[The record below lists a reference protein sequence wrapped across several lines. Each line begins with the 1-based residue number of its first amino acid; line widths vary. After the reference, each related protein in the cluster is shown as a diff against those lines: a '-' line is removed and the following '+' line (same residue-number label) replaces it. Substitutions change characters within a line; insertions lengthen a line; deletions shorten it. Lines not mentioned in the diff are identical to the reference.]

1 MFNFMDKRRF
11 VVNLV
16 SNFFSA
22 ISGVGISFFLTP
34 YIVEHLG
41 KEAYGFFPLSNN
53 FVMYAGIV
61 TTALNSM
68 SSRYITISLEKKDI
82 KEVNTYFNSVLF
94 GNILI
99 SLGFLVVSGIFCAF
113 IDKILDI
120 PINLIHDVRL
130 LFIFI
135 FISLVINVSSAVF
148 QVTAF
153 ALNRFDRLAFI
164 NIISNVLKLGA
175 IILLFYFFT
184 PRIYFLG
191 VTTAAT
197 AFYMFIAN
205 YRLTKK
211 LLPEVQIDWSFFSKS
226 ALYVI
231 VGSGIWNSVMAMANV
246 VNTQLDLLIAN
257 HFFGAS
263 GMGFLSLTKFIP
275 NAIYI
280 LLGIIVPIFLPE
292 MLKAYANNDMGKLKK
307 TLDLSFKAIFL
318 VVLVPLS
325 VFFVYGEVFFKLWL
339 PTQDAHALHL
349 LSVITLVPFIVH
361 GTVET
366 VYHVFVI
373 TNKLRVASFWGI
385 FISIFNFV
393 LVIIFCKYSSLGVYS
408 IPVGALVSGVF
419 SHLTFTPL
427 YAAYCLQENRWYFFK
442 KIVRG
447 LAGFTLLI
455 ALCYGW
461 KQLHLF
467 EVSNWLLFLINCAL
481 IGTLLLIVTF
491 FMNFDSSTRS
501 NIIQKVRQKINI

>member
-1 MFNFMDKRRF
+1 MDKRRF

-22 ISGVGISFFLTP
+22 LSGVGISFFLTP

-53 FVMYAGIV
+53 FVMYAGII

-82 KEVNTYFNSVLF
+82 KEANTYFNSVLF
-94 GNILI
+94 GNIFI
-99 SLGFLVVSGIFCAF
+99 SLGFVVVSAVFCLF

-120 PINLIHDVRL
+120 PGNLVYDVRL
-130 LFIFI
+130 LFVFI
-135 FISLVINVSSAVF
+135 LFSLVINVSSAVF

-153 ALNRFDRLAFI
+153 ALNRFDKLAFI

-197 AFYMFIAN
+197 AIYMLVAN

-226 ALYVI
+226 ALCVI
-231 VGSGIWNSVMAMANV
+231 VGSGVWNSIMAMANV
-246 VNTQLDLLIAN
+246 INTQLDLLIAN

-318 VVLVPLS
+318 VVLLPLS
-325 VFFVYGEVFFKLWL
+325 VFFVYGEVFFSLWL
-339 PTQDAHALHL
+339 PTQDAHALHI

-361 GTVET
+361 GTIET
-366 VYHVFVI
+366 VYHIFVI
-373 TNKLRVASFWGI
+373 TNKLRIASFWGI
-385 FISIFNFV
+385 FISFFNFV
-393 LVIIFCKYSSLGVYS
+393 LVIILCKYSSLGVYS
-408 IPVGALVSGVF
+408 IPVGALVSGVL

-427 YAAYCLQENRWYFFK
+427 YAAYCLNESRWYFFK
-442 KIVRG
+442 KIIRG
-447 LAGFTLLI
+447 LAGFSLLI

-461 KQLHLF
+461 KQLNF
-467 EVSNWLLFLINCAL
+467 FTVDNWLMFLVNCFVIGLMLLVVTLFI
-481 IGTLLLIVTF
+481 
-491 FMNFDSSTRS
+491 NFDSSTRAD
-501 NIIQKVRQKINI
+501 IFRKIRQKVNI

>member
-1 MFNFMDKRRF
+1 MDKRRF

-22 ISGVGISFFLTP
+22 LSGVGISFFLTP

-53 FVMYAGIV
+53 FIMYAGII

-68 SSRYITISLEKKDI
+68 SSRYITISLEKKDM

-99 SLGFLVVSGIFCAF
+99 SMGFILISTLFCFF
-113 IDKILDI
+113 ITRILDI
-120 PINLIHDVRL
+120 PENLVYDVRL

-135 FISLVINVSSAVF
+135 FISLIINVSSAVF

-153 ALNRFDRLAFI
+153 ALNRFDKLAFI

-175 IILLFYFFT
+175 IIVLFYFFT
-184 PRIYFLG
+184 PKIYFLG
-191 VTTAAT
+191 TVTVVT
-197 AFYMFIAN
+197 AFYMFLAN

-211 LLPEVQIDWSFFSKS
+211 LLPEIQIDWSFFSKS
-226 ALYVI
+226 ALYI
-231 VGSGIWNSVMAMANV
+231 VLSSGIWNSVMAMSNV
-246 VNTQLDLLIAN
+246 INTQLDLLIAN

-292 MLKAYANNDMGKLKK
+292 MLKAYAQNDMGKLKK

-339 PTQDAHALHL
+339 PTQDAQALHI

-361 GTVET
+361 GTIET

-373 TNKLRVASFWGI
+373 TNKLRMASFWGV
-385 FISIFNFV
+385 FISLFNFA
-393 LVIIFCKYSSLGVYS
+393 LVILLCLYSSLGIYS
-408 IPVGALVSGVF
+408 IPVAALISGVL

-427 YAAYCLQENRWYFFK
+427 YAAYCLQESRWYFFK
-442 KIVRG
+442 KIIKG

-455 ALCYGW
+455 GLSYGW
-461 KQLHLF
+461 KQFNFF
-467 EVSNWLLFLINCAL
+467 EVNNWLMFVINSFS
-481 IGTLLLIVTF
+481 IGILLLVVTF
-491 FMNFDSSTRS
+491 FINFDYTTRS
-501 NIIQKVRQKINI
+501 SIFRKIRQKVNL

>member
-1 MFNFMDKRRF
+1 MDKRRF
-11 VVNLV
+11 VVNLI

-22 ISGVGISFFLTP
+22 LSGVGISFFLTP

-53 FVMYAGIV
+53 FIMYAGII

-68 SSRYITISLEKKDI
+68 SSRYITISLEKKDM
-82 KEVNTYFNSVLF
+82 KAVNTYFNSVLF

-99 SLGFLVVSGIFCAF
+99 SLGFIFISALFCFF
-113 IDKILDI
+113 IAHILDI
-120 PINLIHDVRL
+120 PINLFNDVRL

-153 ALNRFDRLAFI
+153 ALNRFDKLAFI
-164 NIISNVLKLGA
+164 SIISNVLKLGA
-175 IILLFYFFT
+175 LITLFSLFT

-191 VTTAAT
+191 VAAVLTAL
-197 AFYMFIAN
+197 YMFVAN

-211 LLPEVQIDWSFFSKS
+211 LLPEIQIDWAFFSKS
-226 ALYVI
+226 ALYI
-231 VGSGIWNSVMAMANV
+231 VLGSGIWNSVMAMSNV
-246 VNTQLDLLIAN
+246 INTQLDLLIAN

-292 MLKAYANNDMGKLKK
+292 MLKAYAQNDMGKLKK
-307 TLDLSFKAIFL
+307 TLNLSFQAIFL

-339 PTQDAHALHL
+339 PTQDAHALHI

-361 GTVET
+361 GTIET

-373 TNKLRVASFWGI
+373 TNKLRMASFWGV
-385 FISIFNFV
+385 FISILNFV
-393 LVIIFCKYSSLGVYS
+393 LVIILCLYSSLGVYA
-408 IPVGALVSGVF
+408 IPVAALISGVF

-427 YAAYCLQENRWYFFK
+427 YAAYCLQESRWYFFK
-442 KIVRG
+442 KILRG
-447 LAGFTLLI
+447 LAGFTLLVGI
-455 ALCYGW
+455 SYGW

-467 EVSNWLLFLINCAL
+467 EINNWMMFIINSFI
-481 IGTLLLIVTF
+481 IGSLLLLVTF
-491 FMNFDSSTRS
+491 FMNFDRATRS
-501 NIIQKVRQKINI
+501 TIFGKIRQKVNL

>member
-1 MFNFMDKRRF
+1 MDKRRF

-53 FVMYAGIV
+53 FVMYAGII

-82 KEVNTYFNSVLF
+82 REANTYFNSVLF
-94 GNILI
+94 GNLFI
-99 SLGFLVVSGIFCAF
+99 SLAFLVVSAVFCLF
-113 IDKILDI
+113 IDQVLDI
-120 PINLIHDVRL
+120 PGNLLYDVRL

-135 FISLVINVSSAVF
+135 LFSLVINVSSAVF

-153 ALNRFDRLAFI
+153 ALNRFDKLAFI

-197 AFYMFIAN
+197 ALYMLVAN
-205 YRLTKK
+205 YRLTKN
-211 LLPEVQIDWSFFSKS
+211 LLPEVRIDWSLFSKS

-231 VGSGIWNSVMAMANV
+231 VGSGIWNSVMALSNV
-246 VNTQLDLLIAN
+246 INTQLDLLIAN

-292 MLKAYANNDMGKLKK
+292 MLKAYANNDMTKLKK

-339 PTQDAHALHL
+339 PTQDAHALHI

-361 GTVET
+361 GTIET

-373 TNKLRVASFWGI
+373 TNKLRMASFWGI

-393 LVIIFCKYSSLGVYS
+393 LVILLCKYSNLGVYA
-408 IPVGALVSGVF
+408 IPVGALVSGVL

-427 YAAYCLQENRWYFFK
+427 YAAYCLQENRWFFFK

-447 LAGFTLLI
+447 LAGFALLI

-461 KQLHLF
+461 KQLDLF
-467 EVSNWLLFLINCAL
+467 EVDTWLLFIVNCGM
-481 IGTLLLIVTF
+481 IGFVLLIVTF
-491 FMNFDSSTRS
+491 FMNFDSATRA
-501 NIIQKVRQKINI
+501 NIVGKIRAKVKL

>member
-1 MFNFMDKRRF
+1 MDKRRF

-22 ISGVGISFFLTP
+22 LSGVGISFFLTP
-34 YIVEHLG
+34 YIVTHLG

-53 FVMYAGIV
+53 FVMYAGII

-94 GNILI
+94 GNLLI
-99 SLGFLVVSGIFCAF
+99 SAGFILVSALFCFF

-120 PINLIHDVRL
+120 PGNLIYDVRL
-130 LFIFI
+130 LFVFI
-135 FISLVINVSSAVF
+135 FLSLVINVSSAVF

-153 ALNRFDRLAFI
+153 ALNRFDKLAFI

-197 AFYMFIAN
+197 ALYMLVAN

-211 LLPEVQIDWSFFSKS
+211 LLPEIKISWSFFSSS
-226 ALYVI
+226 ALSII
-231 VGSGIWNSVMAMANV
+231 VGSGIWNSIMAMANV
-246 VNTQLDLLIAN
+246 INTQLDLLIAN

-292 MLKAYANNDMGKLKK
+292 MLKAYAQSDMGKLKK

-318 VVLVPLS
+318 VVLLPLS
-325 VFFVYGEVFFKLWL
+325 VFFVYGEVFFHLWL
-339 PTQDAHALHL
+339 PTQDAKALHI

-361 GTVET
+361 GTIET

-373 TNKLRVASFWGI
+373 TNKLRIASFWGI
-385 FISIFNFV
+385 FISVFNFV
-393 LVIIFCKYSSLGVYS
+393 LVILLCLYSSLGIYS
-408 IPVGALVSGVF
+408 IPVAALISGVL

-427 YAAYCLQENRWYFFK
+427 YAAYCLQESRWYFFK
-442 KIVRG
+442 KIIKG
-447 LAGFTLLI
+447 LAGFLVLI
-455 ALCYGW
+455 AISYGW
-461 KQLHLF
+461 KQLDLF
-467 EVSNWLLFLINCAL
+467 TVDNWLKFVLNCFI
-481 IGTLLLIVTF
+481 IGLLLLIVTL
-491 FMNFDSSTRS
+491 FMNFDASTRADVVRR
-501 NIIQKVRQKINI
+501 IRQKVNI

>member
-1 MFNFMDKRRF
+1 MDKRRF
-11 VVNLV
+11 AINLI

-41 KEAYGFFPLSNN
+41 REAYGFFPLSNN
-53 FVMYAGIV
+53 FVMYAGII

-94 GNILI
+94 GNIII
-99 SLGFLVVSGIFCAF
+99 SLGFAIVSAVFCLF

-120 PINLIHDVRL
+120 PANLIYDVRL

-135 FISLVINVSSAVF
+135 FFSLVINVSSAVF

-153 ALNRFDRLAFI
+153 ALNRFDKLAFI

-175 IILLFYFFT
+175 IILLFYFYT

-197 AFYMFIAN
+197 ALYMLFAN

-211 LLPEVQIDWSFFSKS
+211 LLPEIQIDWSFFSKS

-231 VGSGIWNSVMAMANV
+231 VGSGIWNSVMAMSNV
-246 VNTQLDLLIAN
+246 INTQLDLLIAN

-292 MLKAYANNDMGKLKK
+292 MLKAYAQNDMGKLKK

-325 VFFVYGEVFFKLWL
+325 VFFVYGEVFFRLWL
-339 PTQDAHALHL
+339 PTQDAHALHI
-349 LSVITLVPFIVH
+349 LSVITLVPFVVH

-373 TNKLRVASFWGI
+373 TNKLRMASFWGI
-385 FISIFNFV
+385 FISLFNFV
-393 LVIIFCKYSSLGVYS
+393 LVIILCKYSSLGVYS
-408 IPVGALVSGVF
+408 IPVAALISGVL

-427 YAAYCLQENRWYFFK
+427 YAAYCLQESRWYFFV
-442 KIVRG
+442 KIIKG
-447 LAGFTLLI
+447 LAGFVFLI
-455 ALCYGW
+455 ALAYGW
-461 KQLHLF
+461 KQLNLF
-467 EVSNWLLFLINCAL
+467 TVNSWLTFLSNCIALGLIL
-481 IGTLLLIVTF
+481 MLVTLVMKFDKQTLLGFASKLK
-491 FMNFDSSTRS
+491 R
-501 NIIQKVRQKINI
+501 K

>member
-1 MFNFMDKRRF
+1 MDKRRF
-11 VVNLV
+11 VINLV

-22 ISGVGISFFLTP
+22 LSGVGISFFLTP

-53 FVMYAGIV
+53 FVMYAGII

-82 KEVNTYFNSVLF
+82 RKVNVYFNSVLF
-94 GNILI
+94 GNIII
-99 SLGFLVVSGIFCAF
+99 SMGFVVVSALFCLF

-120 PINLIHDVRL
+120 PGNLVHDVRL

-135 FISLVINVSSAVF
+135 FLSLVINVSSAVF

-153 ALNRFDRLAFI
+153 ALNRFDKLAFI
-164 NIISNVLKLGA
+164 NIISNVLKLAA

-184 PRIYFLG
+184 PKIHFLG
-191 VTTAAT
+191 VTAVAT
-197 AFYMFIAN
+197 ALYMFYAN

-211 LLPEVQIDWSFFSKS
+211 LLPEVHIDWSFFSRT
-226 ALYVI
+226 ALMVI
-231 VGSGIWNSVMAMANV
+231 VGSGIWNSIMAMSNV
-246 VNTQLDLLIAN
+246 INTQLDLLIAN

-292 MLKAYANNDMGKLKK
+292 MLKAYAQKDMGKLKK

-339 PTQDAHALHL
+339 PTQDAHALHI

-373 TNKLRVASFWGI
+373 TNKLKVASFWGV
-385 FISIFNFV
+385 FISISNFV
-393 LVIIFCKYSSLGVYS
+393 IVILLCLYSSLGVYA
-408 IPVGALVSGVF
+408 IPVGALISGVF

-427 YAAYCLQENRWYFFK
+427 YAAYCLQESRWYFFK
-442 KIVRG
+442 KIVKG

-455 ALCYGW
+455 AITYGW
-461 KQLHLF
+461 KQLNLF
-467 EVSNWLLFLINCAL
+467 SVNTWLLFIVNCLAVGL
-481 IGTLLLIVTF
+481 VLLTVTL
-491 FMNFDSSTRS
+491 FMKFDRATRAD
-501 NIIQKVRQKINI
+501 IFKKVRQKVNL

>member
-1 MFNFMDKRRF
+1 MDKRRF
-11 VVNLV
+11 VINLI

-53 FVMYAGIV
+53 FIMYAGIV

-94 GNILI
+94 GNIFI
-99 SLGFLVVSGIFCAF
+99 SIGFVFVSALFCFF
-113 IDKILDI
+113 INRILDI
-120 PINLIHDVRL
+120 PVNLFEDVRL

-135 FISLVINVSSAVF
+135 FISLIINVSSAVF
-148 QVTAF
+148 SVTAF
-153 ALNRFDRLAFI
+153 ALNRFDKLAII
-164 NIISNVLKLGA
+164 NIIANVIKMA
-175 IILLFYFFT
+175 VIISLFYFFT
-184 PRIYFLG
+184 PKIYFLG
-191 VTTAAT
+191 LSAAFV
-197 AFYMFIAN
+197 AIYMLIAN

-211 LLPEVQIDWSFFSKS
+211 LLPEIQIDWSFFSKT
-226 ALYVI
+226 ALTLI
-231 VGSGIWNSVMAMANV
+231 VGSGIWNSIMALSNV

-292 MLKAYANNDMGKLKK
+292 MLKAYAQSDMSKLKK
-307 TLDLSFKAIFL
+307 NLDLSFKAIFM

-325 VFFVYGEVFFKLWL
+325 VFFVYGEVFFQLWL
-339 PTQDAHALHL
+339 PTQDSHALYL

-361 GTVET
+361 GTIET

-373 TNKLRVASFWGI
+373 TNKLKLASFWGI
-385 FISIFNFV
+385 FISVLNFV
-393 LVIIFCKYSSLGVYS
+393 LVVLLCKYSNLGVYA
-408 IPVGALVSGVF
+408 IPVGALISGVF
-419 SHLTFTPL
+419 SHLTFTPF
-427 YAAYCLQENRWYFFK
+427 YAAYCLQENRWYFFIK
-442 KIVRG
+442 MIKG
-447 LAGFTLLI
+447 LGGFLLLVAIGFGWRTLN
-455 ALCYGW
+455 
-461 KQLHLF
+461 LF
-467 EVSNWLLFLINCAL
+467 AVDTWFTFLLNSVL
-481 IGTLLLIVTF
+481 IGSILLVVTLFIK
-491 FMNFDSSTRS
+491 FDRETRAEVYV
-501 NIIQKVRQKINI
+501 KLRGKIKI